1 MFTPTRVQ
9 LKYWFYPT
17 GNTPAVNLLRDIP
30 PSDNKKEDN
39 VNLLLLA
46 CGDPRNIFFSLWCE
60 QGHGRFRRSQTL

>member
-46 CGDPRNIFFSLWCE
+46 CGDPRNILFSLWCE